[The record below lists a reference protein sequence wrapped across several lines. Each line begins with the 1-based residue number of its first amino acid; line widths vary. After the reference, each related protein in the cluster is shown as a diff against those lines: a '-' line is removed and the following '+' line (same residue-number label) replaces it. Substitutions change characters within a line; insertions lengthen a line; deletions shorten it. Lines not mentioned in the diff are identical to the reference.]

1 VSLLLDTGTTPSV
14 VPTGIAPSPVILF
27 QNPTPLG
34 GGPSVTVYLDY
45 NPNVTVSNAAYSVA
59 PGGSLSLPVTDRALY
74 AVSSQYGLLFTD
86 ATIT

>member
-1 VSLLLDTGTTPSV
+1 VSLLLDTGTAPALIPS
-14 VPTGIAPSPVILF
+14 GLAPSPVILL

-59 PGGSLSLPVTDRALY
+59 PGASLSLIVSDRPLY